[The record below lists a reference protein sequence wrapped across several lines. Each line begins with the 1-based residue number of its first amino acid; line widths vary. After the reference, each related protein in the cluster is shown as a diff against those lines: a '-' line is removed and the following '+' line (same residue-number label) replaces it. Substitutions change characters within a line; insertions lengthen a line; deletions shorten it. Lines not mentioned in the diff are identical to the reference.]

1 MTFTLTSR
9 SFNDGDRLPEA
20 QVFEGMGYCGGNI
33 SPPLAW
39 QDPPAGTKSFAITMY
54 DPDAPTGSGW
64 WHWVVINIPASV
76 TSLPAGAGSGD
87 NNLPEHAEM
96 TRTDFGGN
104 VYGGAA
110 PAGAGAPLHLHR
122 PRARYRA
129 DRTAERCLGGDGG
142 VCDQPAQPWLGKTY
156 GRVWQEAKIT
166 EASGEAFSEKL

>member
-64 WHWVVINIPASV
+64 WHWVVINIPADV

-87 NNLPEHAEM
+87 NSLPEHAEM

-110 PAGAGAPLHLHR
+110 PPPGPEHHYIFTIHAL
-122 PRARYRA
+122 
-129 DRTAERCLGGDGG
+129 DI
-142 VCDQPAQPWLGKTY
+142 AQVELPND
-156 GRVWQEAKIT
+156 
-166 EASGEAFSEKL
+166 ASGAMVGFVINQHSLGSARLTAVYGKKPK

>member
-9 SFNDGDRLPEA
+9 AFKDGERLPDA
-20 QVFEGMGYCGGNI
+20 QVFDGMGYRGGNI

-39 QDPPAGTKSFAITMY
+39 SGAPEGTRSFAVTMY

-64 WHWVVINIPASV
+64 WHWVAVNIPATV

-87 NNLPEHAEM
+87 ADLPDGAFM

-110 PAGAGAPLHLHR
+110 PPPGPAHR
-122 PRARYRA
+122 YIFTVHAL
-129 DRTAERCLGGDGG
+129 D
-142 VCDQPAQPWLGKTY
+142 
-156 GRVWQEAKIT
+156 T
-166 EASGEAFSEKL
+166 ETLSVPSDASGAMVGFFLHSHALGSASLTALFGRQP

>member
-64 WHWVVINIPASV
+64 WHWVVINIPAEV

-110 PAGAGAPLHLHR
+110 PPPGPEHR
-122 PRARYRA
+122 YIFTIHAL
-129 DRTAERCLGGDGG
+129 DI
-142 VCDQPAQPWLGKTY
+142 AQIELPSD
-156 GRVWQEAKIT
+156 
-166 EASGEAFSEKL
+166 ASGAMVGFVINQHSLGSAKLTAVYGKKPK

>member
-9 SFNDGDRLPEA
+9 AFHEGDRLPEA
-20 QVFEGMGYCGGNI
+20 QVFDGMGYCGGNI

-39 QDPPAGTKSFAITMY
+39 SGAPEGTKSFAITMY

-64 WHWVVINIPASV
+64 WHWVVINIPANV

-87 NNLPEHAEM
+87 ANLPEHAVM

-110 PAGAGAPLHLHR
+110 PPPGAEHHYIFTIHAL
-122 PRARYRA
+122 
-129 DRTAERCLGGDGG
+129 DIERIDLPTD
-142 VCDQPAQPWLGKTY
+142 
-156 GRVWQEAKIT
+156 
-166 EASGEAFSEKL
+166 ASGAMVGFVVGKHSLGSATLTAVYGKK

>member
-64 WHWVVINIPASV
+64 WHWVVINIPADV

-110 PAGAGAPLHLHR
+110 PPPGPAPHYIFTIHAL
-122 PRARYRA
+122 
-129 DRTAERCLGGDGG
+129 DI
-142 VCDQPAQPWLGKTY
+142 AQVELPND
-156 GRVWQEAKIT
+156 
-166 EASGEAFSEKL
+166 ASGAMVGFVINQHSLGSARLTAVYGKKPK